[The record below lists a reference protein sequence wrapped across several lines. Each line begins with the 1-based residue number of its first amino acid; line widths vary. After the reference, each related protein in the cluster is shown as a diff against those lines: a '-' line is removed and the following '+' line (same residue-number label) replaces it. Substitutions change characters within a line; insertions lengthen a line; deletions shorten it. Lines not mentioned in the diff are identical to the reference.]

1 MSAPSWSSSFSSSS
15 RPTILFAP
23 KLKMCSRTSGQAS
36 GPSGCLWD
44 WQSKSVPPATP
55 RYVSHSSGLHGLL
68 CVKPSLTHVGPLYP
82 QLRSFAAVIF
92 RRIASKTRKNISGEN
107 VDLFI
112 SLERQHSTAI
122 RAKLLET
129 LLTESDKN
137 VRNKI
142 SDAVAEVA
150 RQYAETGLSRNPPLR
165 CN

>member
-1 MSAPSWSSSFSSSS
+1 MA
-15 RPTILFAP
+15 L
-23 KLKMCSRTSGQAS
+23 L
-36 GPSGCLWD
+36 
-44 WQSKSVPPATP
+44 SV
-55 RYVSHSSGLHGLL
+55 R
-68 CVKPSLTHVGPLYP
+68 PSLTHLAASPS

-92 RRIASKTRKNISGEN
+92 RRIASKTRKNINGEN

-129 LLTESDKN
+129 LLTESDKI

-150 RQYAETGLSRNPPLR
+150 RQYAETGLSPSAPNEVLK
-165 CN
+165 